1 MDSLSSDASKQRWVK
16 VRRMFLVRGALRW
29 GFIGFVATV
38 YLVSRYEP
46 AFFSWRPFGIVRGVA
61 IFAMWVGLAY
71 RWRLWVWHEL
81 QAAERST
88 KS

>member
-1 MDSLSSDASKQRWVK
+1 MDSPSSDVSKQRWVK

-81 QAAERST
+81 QAAELSR